1 MELVSEG
8 AVLLQ
13 LDDISNDLDLYLRQ
27 KVQKVKL
34 RKLETSQ
41 NEVEFQDRVVSLVK
55 ANSCKT
61 HQICENTLDNSVT
74 ILFDS

>member
-13 LDDISNDLDLYLRQ
+13 LDDISNDLDLYLR
-27 KVQKVKL
+27 QKVKL

-61 HQICENTLDNSVT
+61 HQICENTLDNYVT